1 MRKKTILL
9 IAIFVALLLVTVAVA
24 SAVERV
30 NVEVEVIYASNQPH
44 PTEPSL
50 SRLKI
55 QLQSTFNFTS
65 YTLLEKKRMVLS
77 RGKEGKLSIP
87 GKKYLKIELE
97 EVIKG
102 QIKLKVVVLD
112 RRRVL
117 LTTMFRISP
126 GQTVLVGGPR
136 YESGTLIIAIK
147 ADF

>member
-1 MRKKTILL
+1 MRKKIISL
-9 IAIFVALLLVTVAVA
+9 IAIFVALFLAAVAVA

-77 RGKEGKLSIP
+77 RGKEEKLSIP

-102 QIKLKVVVLD
+102 QAKLKVVVLD
-112 RRRVL
+112 RRRVV

-126 GQTVLVGGPR
+126 GQTVLVGGTR
-136 YESGTLIIAIK
+136 YESGALIIAIK

>member
-1 MRKKTILL
+1 MRKKTISL
-9 IAIFVALLLVTVAVA
+9 IVVLVALMFAAVGVA
-24 SAVERV
+24 SGVERV

-55 QLQSTFNFTS
+55 QLQSFNFTS

-77 RGKEGKLSIP
+77 RGNEGKLSIP

-102 QIKLKVVVLD
+102 QVKLKVVVLD